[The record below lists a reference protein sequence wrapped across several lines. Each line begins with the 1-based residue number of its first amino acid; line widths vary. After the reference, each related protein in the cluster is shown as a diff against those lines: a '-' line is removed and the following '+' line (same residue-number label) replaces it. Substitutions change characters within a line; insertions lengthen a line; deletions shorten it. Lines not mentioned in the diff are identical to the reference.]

1 MNAIGP
7 TPAMA
12 ELMNTVRN
20 LPADLIRE
28 VADFAEFLNRRHLD
42 RGGLPVNYSDEWTD
56 EDLRDVTIASLRRFD
71 AENGEENWGE
81 DFTSTGGTGCSSPV
95 T

>member
-28 VADFAEFLNRRHLD
+28 VADFAEFLGRKRLIPTA
-42 RGGLPVNYSDEWTD
+42 PVEYEDWTE
-56 EDLRDVTIASLRRFD
+56 EDLRELTIASLRRFEE
-71 AENGEENWGE
+71 ENGEENWGV
-81 DFTSTGGTGCSSPV
+81 DNSAMLRDKQCSPPEM
-95 T
+95 